1 MEFLGYTRP
10 TGPAGI
16 RNYVMVLPL
25 VRCANELAWTIAEG
39 VEGVV
44 PLMHN
49 HACLRLGEDNER
61 AKKTFIGLGK
71 NPNVGGVVVA
81 GFGCENIS
89 PEEVADA
96 IAVTGKPVELVQL
109 DKEGA
114 FRLAAETGRA
124 AARSLLRHVSRI
136 PREPHPLGELTLG
149 VKCGGSATISALT
162 GHPATGYVLDS
173 LIDEG
178 GTAIFTETAEVIG
191 AEHIMARRAADAD
204 VRARLLG
211 VVGRFERMILEQGVD
226 IRGSQPNPGNI
237 QAGLSTLEEKS
248 LGAMY
253 KTGSKPLAGVLE
265 YAEAPSCPGLHF
277 MDSTAWTPQLM
288 LGMAASGAQAF
299 IFSAGG
305 GMSAKAPGQP
315 GAGRVPI
322 VPVLKVTGDPKVKY
336 DLEFIDMYAGGIIE
350 GTEEV
355 DDVGRR
361 FLKEL
366 LAVASG
372 KVTKQ
377 EYSPYREI
385 LDMWATG
392 PLL

>member
-10 TGPAGI
+10 KGPAGT

-25 VRCANELAWTIAEG
+25 VRCANELAWTIAAG
-39 VEGVV
+39 VEGAV
-44 PLMHN
+44 PLLHN

-61 AKKTFIGLGK
+61 AKRTFINLGR
-71 NPNVGGVVVA
+71 NPNVGAVVVA
-81 GFGCENIS
+81 GFGCENVS
-89 PEEVADA
+89 PVEVAEE
-96 IAVTGKPVELVQL
+96 IARAGKPLELVQL

-114 FRLAAETGRA
+114 FRVAAEKGRA
-124 AARSLLRHVSRI
+124 AARSLTEHVSGI
-136 PREPHPLGELTLG
+136 AREPHPLSELTVG

-162 GHPATGYVLDS
+162 GHPATGYVLDA
-173 LIDEG
+173 LISEG

-191 AEHIMARRAADAD
+191 AEHIMARRAIDED
-204 VRARLLG
+204 VRTRLLD

-237 QAGLSTLEEKS
+237 KAGLSTLEEKS

-253 KTGSKPLAGVLE
+253 KTGSQPLADILE
-265 YAEAPSCPGLHF
+265 YAEVPSRPGLHF

-288 LGMAASGAQAF
+288 LGMAAAGAQAF

-305 GMSAKAPGQP
+305 GMSAKCPGQP

-322 VPVLKVTGDPKVKY
+322 VPVLKITGDPHVKD
-336 DLEFIDMYAGGIIE
+336 DLEFVDVYAGGIIE
-350 GTEEV
+350 GTEDAEH
-355 DDVGRR
+355 VGKR
-361 FLKEL
+361 LLAEL

-377 EYSPYREI
+377 EHSPFREI
-385 LDMWATG
+385 LDMYATG